1 MECVTAC
8 RSFQMF
14 NLLVL
19 TARQGRLVSVNVTR
33 SVAVSGH
40 LDTEIEM
47 KQPDERQESSPSVAS
62 SEGIARPIGSYET
75 GKPIVKAHSEML
87 AIAFNFIQRPV
98 PSVIEVTNNIRMCA
112 DCRE

>member
-1 MECVTAC
+1 
-8 RSFQMF
+8 MF

-40 LDTEIEM
+40 PDTEIEM
-47 KQPDERQESSPSVAS
+47 KRPDERKDSSALVAS
-62 SEGIARPIGSYET
+62 FEEIARLIRRYET
-75 GKPIVKAHSEML
+75 AKPIVKAHSEML
-87 AIAFNFIQRPV
+87 AIAFSFTQRPV
-98 PSVIEVTNNIRMCA
+98 PSVIEVNNNIRMCA